1 MFKNQP
7 ILIKQMLYFSCI
19 TLILLVV
26 GMVGLLGMRGVG
38 TKLQATTESGPLI
51 YAAMEM
57 KMAVANDL
65 QLFKSLEAAQWPD
78 EVEATWSAHQKIAVK
93 FKALG
98 KAIISGGE
106 TEAGVIKATTD
117 QQLQQVVSDALDFY
131 DASFDAKFKLLVD
144 LITKKISAEPYDYA
158 LLDQLGAEA
167 SQIGETIIARL
178 KDVETGVKGSIESVN
193 EEARQAM
200 AKARTSMSVG
210 VAAGVLLALLLG
222 FVSARNITRPIK
234 QVVELAQRM
243 SDGDFTHNLKT
254 DQKDEIGQLF
264 NALNRLVTKMERMLR
279 RVVNGVDTLHS
290 SSAEMTRIS
299 ERMAQGADLTAGKSN
314 TVATAAEE
322 MSVSMNS
329 VSAASEEATTNVSMV
344 ADAVAG
350 TTETIKTIA
359 RDSEKAKTIAGSA
372 VAQAD
377 HASEKMN
384 ALGGAADAISK
395 VTEVITEI
403 SEQTNLLALNATI
416 EAARAGEAGK
426 GFAVV
431 ANEIKGLAR
440 QTAEA
445 TQEIKAKIEDIQH
458 STDETVGEMR
468 QISEVINQ
476 VNDIVGTI
484 ATSVDHQLATTEEVA
499 GNVREASLGFG
510 EINQNVAQ
518 CSGVTGRISADIDDV
533 KASADELTQTS
544 VDVAFN
550 VKALSQL
557 AGNLHDVVE
566 NFQVRPPKFDIAAV
580 KKAHMAWVERL
591 NAVVNGELQ
600 LSPADVIDHKSCD
613 LGHWYYSEEGQT
625 MADQPG
631 FAQAGAHHEDLHRL
645 MGEIVDR
652 ANRGD
657 RDKAM
662 QLMSTFNDVRT
673 GLFGELDTLYCS

>member
-1 MFKNQP
+1 MFKNLP

-26 GMVGLLGMRGVG
+26 GLVGLLGMRGVG

-264 NALNRLVTKMERMLR
+264 NALNRLVTQMERMLR

-403 SEQTNLLALNATI
+403 SEQTNLLALTATI

-445 TQEIKAKIEDIQH
+445 TQEIKTKIEDIQH

-476 VNDIVGTI
+476 VNDIVATI

-499 GNVREASLGFG
+499 DNVREASLGFG

-591 NAVVNGELQ
+591 NAVINGELQ
-600 LSPADVIDHKSCD
+600 LSPADVIDHKGCD

-662 QLMSTFNDVRT
+662 QLMSTFNDSRT